1 MKTQKQKQK
10 QTYPKIQWIH
20 STKIVVV
27 VAQSKKTRKQD
38 WFKFFFFIQGDS
50 GGPLI
55 YNGIQVGLTS
65 FGATAGC
72 EIGYPS
78 GFTRIS
84 HFRDW
89 ILTNTGVWIIQNSE

>member
-1 MKTQKQKQK
+1 MLF
-10 QTYPKIQWIH
+10 Y
-20 STKIVVV
+20 
-27 VAQSKKTRKQD
+27 
-38 WFKFFFFIQGDS
+38 IQGDS

-89 ILTNTGVWIIQNSE
+89 ILTNTGV